1 MALYT
6 YQAIDPQG
14 NMITGSMEVFDEKAL
29 VTKLQEMGCYPLKVV
44 RPEEKKGYTFSQILP
59 FTAPFTA
66 KISPKDI
73 ISFTHQLSTMLSAGL
88 PLDRSLAILSELEEN
103 KALKA
108 IIAELYKGIHAGKP
122 FAQCMAGYPKVFSG
136 IYVNMIK
143 GGEASGSLELVLNRL
158 TKFLEESQHL
168 REEITSALLYPA
180 LLTTVGGAAVAVML
194 VFVIPKFSE
203 MFSDMGAVLPIPT
216 RILLGIS
223 GFIVAYW
230 WAILGITAIG
240 AAGLIRYI
248 NTEAGRLAWDS
259 AKLKI
264 PVIGMLHLK
273 AVVSRFARTLGTML
287 QSGLPITEAMRI
299 TRDTMGNASLSRG
312 MTPVMDGIKR
322 GKGIARPLKEM
333 GRFPGLVVH
342 LITVGEETGRL
353 DEMLLKLSEVYE
365 NDLRNSTKRFVA
377 LLEPALILV
386 MGVIVGFI
394 VLSMLL
400 AIFSI
405 NEIPM

>member
-6 YQAIDPQG
+6 YQAIDAQG
-14 NMITGSMEVFDEKAL
+14 NTITGSMEVFDEKAL

-44 RPEEKKGYTFSQILP
+44 RPEEKRGYTFSQILP
-59 FTAPFTA
+59 FTLPFTA

-103 KALKA
+103 KASKA

-143 GGEASGSLELVLNRL
+143 GGEASGSLELVLSRL

-203 MFSDMGAVLPIPT
+203 IFSDMGAVLPIPT

-230 WAILGITAIG
+230 WVIAVIMAAGT
-240 AAGLIRYI
+240 AGLIRYI
-248 NTEAGRLAWDS
+248 KTEAGRLAWDN
-259 AKLKI
+259 AKLRI

-353 DEMLLKLSEVYE
+353 DEMLMKLAEVYE
-365 NDLRNSTKRFVA
+365 NDLRNSTKRFIS
-377 LLEPALILV
+377 LLEPALILL